1 MPSFESCVKKTEITW
16 SLYFLN
22 GLALKEIL
30 GIQKKNKKIDKSGL
44 VVEIF
49 QSINECKQ
57 HGYTNVY

>member
-1 MPSFESCVKKTEITW
+1 MPSFESCVKK
-16 SLYFLN
+16 N
-22 GLALKEIL
+22 RDNLKLVFSKRI
-30 GIQKKNKKIDKSGL
+30 GIERNFGNPKKIKKIDKSGL